1 VEIVIAASYSEMSR
15 RAAALVAD
23 RIRTDPAL
31 VLGLATGRTPVG
43 LYAELVRLYRRGRL
57 DFSRVVTFNL
67 DEYLGLPPDHPWA
80 FRRYMDRHLFEH
92 VNLDPSNIHFLRG
105 VTPDPEEECRRYEEA
120 LRAAGGVDLQVLGIG
135 RNGHIGFNEPGTPFE
150 CGTHLVTL
158 KKSTLI
164 ANFGRLDDVPEQ
176 ALTMGILTIMRSREI
191 LLLASGS
198 DKAEAVARTVG
209 GPVTT
214 EVPASVLQ
222 LHPRVTVI
230 LDEAAA
236 GRLGRRAVR
245 GAS

>member
-23 RIRTDPAL
+23 RVRTDPAL

-43 LYAELVRLYRRGRL
+43 LYAELVSLYRRKGL

-80 FRRYMDRHLFEH
+80 FRRYMDRHLFGH
-92 VNLDPSNIHFLRG
+92 VNLDPSNIHFLKG
-105 VTPDPEEECRRYEEA
+105 VTTDPEEECRCYEEA
-120 LRAAGGVDLQVLGIG
+120 LRAAGGIDLQVLGIG
-135 RNGHIGFNEPGTPFE
+135 RNGHIGFNEPGTSFE
-150 CGTHLVTL
+150 CGTHVVTL

-164 ANFGRLDDVPEQ
+164 DNFGRFDDVPKE
-176 ALTMGILTIMRSREI
+176 ALTMGISTIMRSREI

-222 LHPRVTVI
+222 RHPRVTMI

-236 GRLGRRAVR
+236 ARLRRRAAR